1 MPSLFKALDV
11 MAKSF
16 KGLRGMVGSLEDV
29 IEGGVPLGE
38 VYELAASFRG
48 SVQAFVDTVDGALKH
63 AREASRRAS
72 GERSRAPQGLGTVDN
87 PASGIVAQVLY
98 KTGLWMKD
106 QGKIQNPPTQKTVAS
121 FIDASFAQNVIDK
134 KCPQ

>member
-11 MAKSF
+11 MAKSL

-63 AREASRRAS
+63 AREAHAGQVENGVALRRDWARSIIPPRGSSPKSSTRPVS
-72 GERSRAPQGLGTVDN
+72 G
-87 PASGIVAQVLY
+87 
-98 KTGLWMKD
+98 
-106 QGKIQNPPTQKTVAS
+106 
-121 FIDASFAQNVIDK
+121 
-134 KCPQ
+134 